1 MERCTL
7 TQRPCRKA
15 ITEVVEA
22 NKNRYF
28 LQRTLEAAEILLQ
41 GSKEETRKKMSEED
55 EARFSLIWNALM
67 MDDTDDI
74 KRTLNLSD
82 HLMLKRIKE
91 RAEAQKV

>member
-1 MERCTL
+1 MERCLL
-7 TQRPCRKA
+7 TQNPCRKA
-15 ITEVVEA
+15 IAEIIKA

-28 LQRTLEAAEILLQ
+28 LQCTLEVAEILLK
-41 GSKEETRKKMSEED
+41 GSKEETRRKMSEED

-67 MDDTDDI
+67 MDDIDDI
-74 KRTLNLSD
+74 KRTLNLSN